1 MNIMRMTP
9 LNKCLTLAL
18 IVFLSFSGHTRAA
31 TDQSGWGDWLIDQLT
46 QHPELVAARH
56 RIEINH
62 TIAQGY
68 QQALYNPELETEFE
82 HEGSDN
88 NIRIGVSQ
96 TIDWWD
102 KQGARQQQGQHSL
115 TGAEQ
120 AYQLLLQQKAATAL
134 KTLIEWQLAGEQAE
148 QARNRENQL
157 GTLIELVRQRQQ
169 AGDLAQL
176 DAELVFLSLSQTLNT
191 TAQAEVQLKQLE
203 VSLRQQL
210 PQWSAQSLQ
219 PSQLKWSI
227 EGFASNAEQN
237 EQWIDQF
244 PEVLAARA
252 EWKLAQQSAQL
263 SRVENRAD
271 PTFGINAGT
280 AGDDTVLALSFS
292 MPLQIRNNYSAETE
306 TALQQALT
314 AESDYLAL
322 RRQQLFAIESSQV
335 ALDEYRQRYE
345 HWQRI
350 MQGRS
355 ERTETLLKTLWTNG
369 DMNTSDY
376 LLALQQIN
384 EGLIAGLEL
393 HSHYQLA
400 HIDWLL
406 QTGQILTALQQLK

>member
-1 MNIMRMTP
+1 MNLVRITQQKK
-9 LNKCLTLAL
+9 NVVLAAL
-18 IVFLSFSGHTRAA
+18 VLFSISGPAVAA
-31 TDQSGWGDWLIDQLT
+31 TAQSGWGGWLIEQLT
-46 QHPELVAARH
+46 QHPELIAARH
-56 RIEINH
+56 KIEINQA
-62 TIAQGY
+62 IAQGY
-68 QQALYNPELETEFE
+68 QQPLYNPELETELE

-102 KQGARQQQGQHSL
+102 KQGARKQQGQHSL
-115 TGAEQ
+115 TSAQQ
-120 AYQLLLQQKAATAL
+120 AYQLLLQQKAAAAL
-134 KTLIEWQLAGEQAE
+134 QTLIEWQLAGEQAQ
-148 QARNRENQL
+148 QARNQENQL

-169 AGDLAQL
+169 AGDLGQL
-176 DAELVFLSLSQTLNT
+176 DAELVYLSLSQTLNT
-191 TAQAEVQLKQLE
+191 TAQAVVQLKQLE

-210 PQWSAQSLQ
+210 PDWSAQRLQ
-219 PSQLKWSI
+219 PTQLAGAIDRS
-227 EGFASNAEQN
+227 AADAEQIG
-237 EQWIDQF
+237 QWVDQF

-263 SRVENRAD
+263 TRVENRAD

-292 MPLQIRNNYSAETE
+292 MPLQLRNNYSAETE
-306 TALQQALT
+306 TAQQQVLA
-314 AESDYLAL
+314 AEADYLAL
-322 RRQQLFAIESSQV
+322 RRQQQFAIESSQV
-335 ALDEYRQRYE
+335 TLDEYRQRYE

-355 ERTETLLKTLWTNG
+355 ERTETLLKTLWSNG
-369 DMNTSDY
+369 DMNTTDY

-393 HSHYQLA
+393 HSRYQLA

-406 QTGQILTALQQLK
+406 QTGQILAALQQLK

>member
-1 MNIMRMTP
+1 MNLVRITQQKK
-9 LNKCLTLAL
+9 NVVLAAL
-18 IVFLSFSGHTRAA
+18 VLFSISGPAVAA
-31 TDQSGWGDWLIDQLT
+31 TAQSGWGGWLIEQLT
-46 QHPELVAARH
+46 QHPELIAARH
-56 RIEINH
+56 KIEINQA
-62 TIAQGY
+62 IAQGY
-68 QQALYNPELETEFE
+68 QQPLYNPELETELE

-102 KQGARQQQGQHSL
+102 KQAARQQQGQHSL
-115 TGAEQ
+115 TSAQQ
-120 AYQLLLQQKAATAL
+120 AYQLLLQQKAAAAL
-134 KTLIEWQLAGEQAE
+134 QTLIEWQLAGEQAQ
-148 QARNRENQL
+148 QARNQENQL

-169 AGDLAQL
+169 AGDLGQL
-176 DAELVFLSLSQTLNT
+176 DAELVYLSLSQTLNT
-191 TAQAEVQLKQLE
+191 TAQAVVQLKQLE

-210 PQWSAQSLQ
+210 PDWSAQRLQ
-219 PSQLKWSI
+219 PTQLAGAIDRS
-227 EGFASNAEQN
+227 AADAEQIG
-237 EQWIDQF
+237 QWVDQF

-263 SRVENRAD
+263 TRVENRAD

-292 MPLQIRNNYSAETE
+292 MPLQLRNNYSAETE
-306 TALQQALT
+306 TAQQQVLA
-314 AESDYLAL
+314 AEADYLAL
-322 RRQQLFAIESSQV
+322 RRQQQFAIESSQV
-335 ALDEYRQRYE
+335 TLDEYRQRYE

-355 ERTETLLKTLWTNG
+355 ERTETLLKTLWSNG
-369 DMNTSDY
+369 DMNTTDY

-393 HSHYQLA
+393 HSRYQLA

-406 QTGQILTALQQLK
+406 QTGQILAALQQLK